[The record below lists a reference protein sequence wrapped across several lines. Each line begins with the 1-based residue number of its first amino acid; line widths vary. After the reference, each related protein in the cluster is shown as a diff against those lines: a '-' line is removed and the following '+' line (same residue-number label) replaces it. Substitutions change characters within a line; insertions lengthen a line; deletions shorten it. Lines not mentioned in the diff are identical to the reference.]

1 MSLESILV
9 FDGSSQDY
17 IVDAKFESNDGS
29 VKYPSGT
36 THHLYLGDAIKIQS
50 STPASSKY
58 KAILKYKSFPN
69 DIVVTETNFR
79 DTNDNLFSCTLQI
92 PRTSNHRIMGASPSR
107 VAYINIV
114 NKFGRLIN
122 QSSTFWIKSRTR
134 CQTEKDIQKKKRPF
148 GSSDSSSSEETNSSF
163 LSLKKTKT
171 DTNVYVPENQESVQ
185 KIQPHQYKLPSINE
199 LLTDNTDGKHVC
211 DLDDSTDS
219 TDIKKIFY
227 DFKILMDT
235 NMKMIEEITIL
246 TKSVKEL
253 MVKIDQKHQ

>member
-36 THHLYLGDAIKIQS
+36 THHLYLGDSIKIQS

-92 PRTSNHRIMGASPSR
+92 PRTSNHRIMGTSPSR

-114 NKFGRLIN
+114 DKFGRLIN

-134 CQTEKDIQKKKRPF
+134 CQTEKDAQKKKRPLD
-148 GSSDSSSSEETNSSF
+148 SSDSSFSEETDSSSP
-163 LSLKKTKT
+163 SLKKTKI
-171 DTNVYVPENQESVQ
+171 DTNVCVLENQESVQ
-185 KIQPHQYKLPSINE
+185 KIQSHHYKLPSINE
-199 LLTDNTDGKHVC
+199 LLTDNTDDEHICGF
-211 DLDDSTDS
+211 DDSIEFADT
-219 TDIKKIFY
+219 KKIFD
-227 DFKILMDT
+227 DFKTLMDT
-235 NMKMIEEITIL
+235 NMKMIEEINIL

-253 MVKIDQKHQ
+253 MAKINQKHQ